1 MSIRTATSNG
11 VMTIE
16 IARPEKKN
24 ALTIAMYAAMTEAL
38 RAAQADPAV
47 RAVLITGQPA
57 AFTAGNDLQD
67 FMQRPPTGADSP
79 VVQVMYA
86 LLDVEKP
93 IIAAV
98 TGVAVGIGVTLLL
111 HCDLV
116 YVSDDAQL
124 SMPFVTLGLVPEFAS
139 SAILPRLLGQVKA
152 AELVLLGKGFSGAD
166 AVRLGIANAA
176 LPATEVVA

>member
-47 RAVLITGQPA
+47 RAVLIMGQPA

-67 FMQRPPTGADSP
+67 FMQRPPTSEDSA
-79 VVQVMYA
+79 VLRFMHA
-86 LLDVEKP
+86 LLNVEKP
-93 IIAAV
+93 LVAAV
-98 TGVAVGIGVTLLL
+98 TGTAVGIGVTMLL

-116 YVSDDAQL
+116 YVSR
-124 SMPFVTLGLVPEFAS
+124 SEERRV
-139 SAILPRLLGQVKA
+139 
-152 AELVLLGKGFSGAD
+152 GK
-166 AVRLGIANAA
+166 V
-176 LPATEVVA
+176 